1 MRTKGPSVPCVAPG
15 KAHHVHAFQV
25 WQSVQ
30 RPLVEAQAPQSVP
43 KSLGAGGAA
52 GRLIGGCGV

>member
-1 MRTKGPSVPCVAPG
+1 MPCVAAG

-25 WQSVQ
+25 WQSML
-30 RPLVEAQAPQSVP
+30 RPLVEAQAPQSVH
-43 KSLGAGGAA
+43 KSLGGGGAA